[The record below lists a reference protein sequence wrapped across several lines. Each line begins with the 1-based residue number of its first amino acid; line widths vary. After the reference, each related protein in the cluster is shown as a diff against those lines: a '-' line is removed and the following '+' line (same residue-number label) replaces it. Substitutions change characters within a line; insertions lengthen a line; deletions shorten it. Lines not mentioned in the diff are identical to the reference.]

1 MSLLFVVK
9 KQTFSPYFSSN
20 FWLGILLCQLGK
32 RRCFAFG
39 SGAEFRPPKWPE
51 KEHWCRNGLDWLVF
65 YVPVNNFSVMLRR
78 SHFFLGIISTLGRW
92 KCLSQGHYTAVVGF
106 ELGASRSR
114 VRRSTT
120 EPPRLHM
127 PKYTSLFT
135 TIIGETER
143 SGAKYFADLPSNWN
157 PACTWKLT
165 YKIWVWLPHQFPRKA
180 SFNFHIRKWPLA
192 KVKKWPR
199 PSILTILHYFSWFQV
214 RGWNICEKINS
225 FHFFL

>member
-165 YKIWVWLPHQFPRKA
+165 YKIWVWLAHQFPRKA
-180 SFNFHIRKWPLA
+180 SFNFIYVNDL
-192 KVKKWPR
+192 
-199 PSILTILHYFSWFQV
+199 
-214 RGWNICEKINS
+214 
-225 FHFFL
+225 

>member
-135 TIIGETER
+135 TIIGET
-143 SGAKYFADLPSNWN
+143 
-157 PACTWKLT
+157 
-165 YKIWVWLPHQFPRKA
+165 VWLAHQFPRKD

>member
-106 ELGASRSR
+106 ELWASRSR

-135 TIIGETER
+135 TIIGDFPIVV
-143 SGAKYFADLPSNWN
+143 YNMADLTQHNTHIHMTYTQKFGTLRSSPFSLYWKPNRSKNSDAW
-157 PACTWKLT
+157 PWTWHTLNIET
-165 YKIWVWLPHQFPRKA
+165 FARGRSSFRK
-180 SFNFHIRKWPLA
+180 H
-192 KVKKWPR
+192 
-199 PSILTILHYFSWFQV
+199 T
-214 RGWNICEKINS
+214 
-225 FHFFL
+225 